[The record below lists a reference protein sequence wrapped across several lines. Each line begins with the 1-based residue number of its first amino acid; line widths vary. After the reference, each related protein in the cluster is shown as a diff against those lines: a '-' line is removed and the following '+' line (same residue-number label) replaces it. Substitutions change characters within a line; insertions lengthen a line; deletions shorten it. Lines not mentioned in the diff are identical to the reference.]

1 MLSLAVALFALAPPA
16 HGQTPAKSTEDIY
29 QQVFGKKKGAATTPA
44 ARDMMVPVLVNGREA
59 GVVPARIAT
68 DPKQTTVALR
78 PLLESLEPL
87 VQPAALERLR
97 AVKEEQVSPATLAG
111 NGMDIAYEATEI
123 AVVVKLA
130 PEARKTVDLDLG
142 GAPRPPSGNMAL
154 EPADFSALTN
164 ITANEEWVSYSD
176 NRPNGG
182 RRPFRTA
189 FAHALN
195 VGGLVVEANTFYQ
208 EDGFDRWQRGD
219 ARATVDWTDAAVRI
233 SAGDVTFPV
242 SGFQAGQRIGG
253 FVVGRNFALQPY
265 TLFQPAGQ
273 QEFVLTSPSVVDVQ
287 VNGRPTRSYRLPAGP
302 YSLRNFPGTL
312 GANDVTV
319 RITDEFGRT
328 QTIDVPFFFDSQLL
342 GEGVHDFTYAGGLPT
357 TDDKGT
363 YRYNRSQPT
372 GSARHR
378 VGVTDQLTLGLN
390 AQGNPDQRMFGAEVL
405 FASPIGTI
413 GIEPAISDGK
423 TLPRDY
429 AVQVNYRNFTTGDQ
443 FWKQRTVTG
452 LATWRGPNFA
462 QLGTTQPRNP
472 VKLDLGGR
480 ITQPITD
487 WVTASLSGR
496 YQYSRDPTLSDTSS
510 VELGLRTRIAP
521 GASVDVS
528 VEQSRRTDGETET
541 ALFASLRYA
550 FDGSRQTAGARADTR
565 NQSQEL
571 DWRLRSAEMTNA
583 LDAGLRLRRDRD
595 GYGAD
600 GDASFLH
607 QRFTANAR
615 STYLS
620 QLNDSA
626 TGMSPRSHDRSS
638 ALTVSTALLF
648 ADGYVGVSRPVND
661 SFAIVAPH
669 PRLADKPVGV
679 DPYNQRYAAESD
691 FLGAP
696 VLPDLSAYRQ
706 RAFLLDVPDA
716 PVSYDLGN
724 DRPVL
729 VPRYRSGTVVPIGTD
744 ATASLSGVL
753 KGDDGKPLG
762 LQSGVLRP
770 ADRSGASEISF
781 FTNRQGR
788 FRIEGVRPGRWTLTI
803 HGMDDRPKT
812 LTVPADSGDT
822 IDLGEVKP

>member
-1 MLSLAVALFALAPPA
+1 MLLAVALCSLALPA

-29 QQVFGKKKGAATTPA
+29 QQVFGKKKGASATA
-44 ARDMMVPVLVNGREA
+44 SAVRDMMVPVLVNGREA
-59 GVVPARIAT
+59 GMVPARIAA

-78 PLLESLEPL
+78 PLLETLAPL
-87 VQPAALERLR
+87 VQPAVLEKLR
-97 AVKEEQVSPATLAG
+97 AVKEEQLPPARLAG

-123 AVVVKLA
+123 AVVVKLD

-142 GAPRPPSGNMAL
+142 GAPRPPTGNMAL

-164 ITANEEWVSYSD
+164 ITVNEEWISYSD

-182 RRPFRTA
+182 RRPLRTA

-195 VGGLVVEANTFYQ
+195 VGGFVVEANTFYQ

-357 TDDKGT
+357 TVNQGT
-363 YRYNRSQPT
+363 YRYDRGQPT

-378 VGVTDQLTLGLN
+378 YGVTDQLTLGLN
-390 AQGNPDQRMFGAEVL
+390 AQGNPDQRMFGGEVL

-413 GIEPAISDGK
+413 GIEPAVSDGR

-429 AVQVNYRNFTTGDQ
+429 AVQINYRNFTTGDQ
-443 FWKQRTVTG
+443 FWKQRTVTA

-480 ITQPITD
+480 ITQPLAD
-487 WVTASLSGR
+487 WVTASVSGR

-510 VELGLRTRIAP
+510 VELALRTRIAP
-521 GASVDVS
+521 GASVDLS
-528 VEQSRRTDGETET
+528 VEQSRRTNGEMET
-541 ALFASLRYA
+541 AMFASLRYS
-550 FDGSRQTAGARADTR
+550 FDGSRQTIGARTDTR
-565 NQSQEL
+565 NQSREL
-571 DWRLRSAEMTNA
+571 DWRLRSTEMTNA
-583 LDAGLRLRRDRD
+583 LDAGLRVRRDRD

-620 QLNDSA
+620 QLNDSG
-626 TGMSPRSHDRSS
+626 TGMSPRSYDRSS
-638 ALTVSTALLF
+638 ALTFSTALLF

-669 PRLADKPVGV
+669 PRLADKQIGV
-679 DPYNQRYAAESD
+679 DPYNQRYAAETD
-691 FLGAP
+691 LLGAP

-753 KGDDGKPLG
+753 KGEDGKPLG

-770 ADRSGASEISF
+770 ADGSGAAEIAF

-788 FRIEGVRPGRWTLTI
+788 FRVEGVRPGRWTLVI
-803 HGMDDRPKT
+803 HGMEDRPKT
-812 LTVPADSGDT
+812 LTVPADGDT